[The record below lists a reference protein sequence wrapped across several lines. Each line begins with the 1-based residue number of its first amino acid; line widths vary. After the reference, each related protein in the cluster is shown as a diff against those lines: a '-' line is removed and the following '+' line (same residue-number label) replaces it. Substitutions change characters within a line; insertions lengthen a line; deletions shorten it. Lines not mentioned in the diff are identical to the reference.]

1 MKRSNTALKRK
12 VPGDADERD
21 IDFDE
26 LPTYVGYQV
35 RRTQARIFSEFETTL
50 KDFDFTPGSFGV
62 LTLIRA
68 NPGITQVTLAAAFG
82 VDKST
87 MSPVIFRLEK
97 RGLIRREI
105 LPADRRC
112 HALFFDDAGES
123 LFLAAREKIRAFEE
137 ECGNPSL
144 QIGAARAG
152 PSAGRSFREVER
164 LLAATSWRSWH
175 AGRASRGISGRV
187 HACSASRD
195 GTSCAGWPSMRAMR
209 LPNRSSS

>member
-1 MKRSNTALKRK
+1 MKRSNTALRRRL
-12 VPGDADERD
+12 PGEIGQRD

-35 RRTQARIFSEFETTL
+35 RRTQAKIFSEFETTL

-97 RGLIRREI
+97 RGLIRREV
-105 LPADRRC
+105 LPSDRRC
-112 HALFFDDAGES
+112 HALFFEAAGEAM
-123 LFLAAREKIRAFEE
+123 FVKAREKIRAFEE
-137 ECGNPSL
+137 GV
-144 QIGAARAG
+144 AARLSKAEQ
-152 PSAGRSFREVER
+152 RELNR
-164 LLAATSWRSWH
+164 LLSKLRGDEALSLAV
-175 AGRASRGISGRV
+175 RAVG
-187 HACSASRD
+187 
-195 GTSCAGWPSMRAMR
+195 
-209 LPNRSSS
+209 

>member
-1 MKRSNTALKRK
+1 MKRSTTALKRK
-12 VPGDADERD
+12 VAGDSTERE

-97 RGLIRREI
+97 RGLIRREV

-112 HALFFDDAGES
+112 HALFFDDAGEP
-123 LFLAAREKIRAFEE
+123 LFVAAREKIRAFEGSVATRLSKLE
-137 ECGNPSL
+137 
-144 QIGAARAG
+144 Q
-152 PSAGRSFREVER
+152 RELAR
-164 LLAATSWRSWH
+164 LLAKLQGGGEAV
-175 AGRASRGISGRV
+175 AA
-187 HACSASRD
+187 D
-195 GTSCAGWPSMRAMR
+195 
-209 LPNRSSS
+209 

>member
-1 MKRSNTALKRK
+1 MKRTDTALRRQAA
-12 VPGDADERD
+12 VEAGERQ

-35 RRTQARIFSEFETTL
+35 RRTQAKIFSEFESKL

-97 RGLIRREI
+97 RGLVRREV
-105 LPADRRC
+105 LPSDRRC
-112 HALFFDDAGES
+112 HALFFEASEEAA
-123 LFLAAREKIRAFEE
+123 FLAAREKIRAFEE
-137 ECGNPSL
+137 NV
-144 QIGAARAG
+144 AARLSK
-152 PSAGRSFREVER
+152 PEQRELAR
-164 LLAATSWRSWH
+164 LLAKLQGNDAQ
-175 AGRASRGISGRV
+175 V
-187 HACSASRD
+187 
-195 GTSCAGWPSMRAMR
+195 
-209 LPNRSSS
+209 